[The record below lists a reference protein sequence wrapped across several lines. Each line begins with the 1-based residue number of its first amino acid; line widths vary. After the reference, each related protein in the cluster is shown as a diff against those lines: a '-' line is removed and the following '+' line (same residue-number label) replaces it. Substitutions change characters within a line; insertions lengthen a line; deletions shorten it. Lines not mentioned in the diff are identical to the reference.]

1 MKTKHLLMSLLCALM
16 PLAASAYDFEVDGLY
31 FNKTNEGEVEV
42 VKGDKQYS
50 GDVVVPATIT
60 VDGVEYAVTAI
71 GKQAFQFCDKLTSIV
86 IPEGVMVI
94 GDEAFVTC
102 PFLTSVEFPTSLREI
117 GQDAF
122 YASSRLRS
130 VQLPEG
136 LERIGRGA
144 FHYSGME
151 EIVIP
156 STVSKIDGGFI
167 SGHPLISVELQAVEV
182 TSIRV
187 ADGNPYFHSTAN
199 HAEVIETATGRLVQ
213 GTTKSLIP
221 EEVTAIGP
229 YAFFG
234 CNNIASLT
242 LSQSFKSLEE
252 WALIGTRGLATLYC
266 YPEEPPTISRF
277 SFGGSANDE
286 WRLRRACTL
295 YIPIGC
301 KDAYVDAGW
310 TSFKEYV
317 EFDPSN
323 MGDPTSI
330 GLQAEEAKGENTFF
344 SADGKQLQSPQ
355 RGLNIV
361 RHADG
366 KTMKLIAK

>member
-1 MKTKHLLMSLLCALM
+1 MNAKHLLMSLLCAVM
-16 PLAASAYDFEVDGLY
+16 PLAVGAYDFEVDGLY
-31 FNKTNEGEVEV
+31 YEKTNEGEVSV
-42 VKGDKQYS
+42 VKGYQQYS
-50 GDVVVPATIT
+50 GDVVVPASIT

-71 GKQAFQFCDKLTSIV
+71 GKNAFEFCDKLTSVV
-86 IPEGVMVI
+86 IPEGVTSI
-94 GDEAFVTC
+94 GNEAFVTC
-102 PFLTSVEFPTSLREI
+102 PFLATVEFPASLREI

-151 EIVIP
+151 AIVIP

-167 SGHPLISVELQAVEV
+167 SGTPQISEELQAVEV
-182 TSIRV
+182 TLIRV
-187 ADGNPYFHSTAN
+187 ADGNPYYHSTAN

-234 CNNIASLT
+234 CKNIASLT
-242 LSQSFKSLEE
+242 LSKSFMSLED
-252 WALIGTRGLATLYC
+252 WALIGTLGLTTLYC
-266 YPEEPPTISRF
+266 YPDEPPTISRF
-277 SFGGSANDE
+277 SFGGTANDE
-286 WRLRRACTL
+286 RKLRKGCTL
-295 YIPIGC
+295 YIPKGC

-310 TSFKEYV
+310 TGFKEYT
-317 EFDPSN
+317 EFDSSN
-323 MGDPTSI
+323 MSDPTGI
-330 GLQAEEAKGENTFF
+330 GLQAVETTGGNTYY

-361 RHADG
+361 RQKDG
-366 KTMKLIAK
+366 TGVKVVVK